1 MNLAAISL
9 LALLAAIAIGYFRN
23 MNVGIVCIGFS
34 MLLGLL
40 FHISAKEL
48 LKGFGTS
55 LFFQMTG
62 ITFLFGIVKANGTL
76 ELLAKKIIRLVGH
89 NPYLISI
96 AMFLIGAVLSA
107 VGPGAIP
114 CLAIIPVI
122 AIPIA
127 ISVGLNPIMLSIIGD
142 LGVQAT
148 RMSPLTPEAAVV
160 RELMEAQG
168 IDGGTVPLMYALTLT
183 TVVLAVVIFLYYKG
197 YRPAE
202 TASEG
207 LREKLPA
214 MNLHQLESFAGL
226 LLLAVGVLFFSFNV
240 GFAGFTIG
248 AVLVLLGAGK
258 DSAAVK
264 TIPWNVIFMVMGVE
278 LLMNIVT
285 ISGGI
290 DLMVAGL
297 ERIMTGRTASMI
309 MGVLAGI
316 MSFFSSGLGVVF
328 PTLIPTAGEL
338 GRAIGADPVE
348 LCAAIVIGGTVT
360 GYSPISTAGA
370 LMMAGVAQQENA
382 EERFPSK
389 KIFAEL
395 FAAAF
400 IALGI
405 LALLAIVGAYGMAV
419 RLG

>member
-1 MNLAAISL
+1 MNLAIISL
-9 LALLAAIAIGYFRN
+9 IALLLAIALGYFKN
-23 MNVGIVCIGFS
+23 MNVGIVSIALS
-34 MLLGLL
+34 MILGLL
-40 FHISAKEL
+40 FDIKAKEL
-48 LKGFGTS
+48 LKGFSSS
-55 LFFQMTG
+55 LFFQMAG

-76 ELLAKKIIRLVGH
+76 ELSAKKIIRLVGT
-89 NPYLISI
+89 NPVVISI

-127 ISVGLNPIMLSIIGD
+127 VSVGINPIMLSCIGD

-160 RELMEAQG
+160 RNLMEEQG
-168 IDGGTVPLMYALTLT
+168 IESGTVPLMIALAITC
-183 TVVLAVVIFLYYKG
+183 VILAVILFIYYKG
-197 YRPAE
+197 YKPDT
-202 TASEG
+202 TAVSAKQEV
-207 LREKLPA
+207 LPKLGFQQIA
-214 MNLHQLESFAGL
+214 SLLGL
-226 LLLAVGVLFFSFNV
+226 LVLAVGVLFFSFNV

-248 AVLVLLGAGK
+248 TVLVLLGAGNDK
-258 DSAAVK
+258 DAIKAV
-264 TIPWNVIFMVMGVE
+264 PWNVIFMVIGVGI
-278 LLMNIVT
+278 LMNIIT

-297 ERIMTGRTASMI
+297 EKVLSAKTASCG
-309 MGVLAGI
+309 MGILAGI

-338 GRAIGADPVE
+338 AAGLGANPVE
-348 LCAAIVIGGTVT
+348 ICAAIVIGGTVT

-389 KIFAEL
+389 KIFVEL
-395 FAAAF
+395 FAVAF
-400 IALGI
+400 IALAI
-405 LALLAIVGAYGMAV
+405 LAILAIVGVYGFAV
-419 RLG
+419 GLA

>member
-34 MLLGLL
+34 MLLGL
-40 FHISAKEL
+40 FFDISAKEL
-48 LKGFGTS
+48 LKGFSTS

-89 NPYLISI
+89 NPYLISV

-168 IDGGTVPLMYALTLT
+168 IGGGTVPLMYALTLT

-207 LREKLPA
+207 LHEKLPA
-214 MNLHQLESFAGL
+214 MNLHQLESLAGL
-226 LLLAVGVLFFSFNV
+226 LLLAVGVLFLSFNV

-248 AVLVLLGAGK
+248 TVLVLLGAGK
-258 DSAAVK
+258 DGAAVK
-264 TIPWNVIFMVMGVE
+264 AIPWNVIFMVMGVGV
-278 LLMNIVT
+278 LMNIVT
-285 ISGGI
+285 LSGGI

-395 FAAAF
+395 FAVAF